1 VLSTAARQPDA
12 TLPAAAA
19 TYDGPPPARAWAER
33 NPAAAER
40 LAQARADLA
49 VLAEQHQLPVEN
61 LLTPDTLRR
70 VLWEPPEAS
79 AEAVADALRGLGARP
94 WQVALTAPVVL
105 AAMTC

>member
-1 VLSTAARQPDA
+1 LV
-12 TLPAAAA
+12 
-19 TYDGPPPARAWAER
+19 
-33 NPAAAER
+33 
-40 LAQARADLA
+40 QARADLA

-79 AEAVADALRGLGARP
+79 EQAVADALRGLGARP
-94 WQVALTAPVVL
+94 WQIELTAPVVL